1 MNGNTRERGRTPT
14 WINSSRFEDAPY
26 SHEPIDHLIAAIVF
40 WTIMSIF
47 VVCFNMNCEW
57 LPILLRSA
65 SSLSSSRWL
74 AWPWITTSCDLA
86 LA

>member
-47 VVCFNMNCEW
+47 VMA
-57 LPILLRSA
+57 R
-65 SSLSSSRWL
+65 
-74 AWPWITTSCDLA
+74 LA
-86 LA
+86 LDYY

>member
-1 MNGNTRERGRTPT
+1 MNGNTRERGRAPT
-14 WINSSRFEDAPY
+14 WVNSSRFEGPPY

-57 LPILLRSA
+57 LPILVTICILFIFFQMAR
-65 SSLSSSRWL
+65 
-74 AWPWITTSCDLA
+74 LA
-86 LA
+86 LDYY